1 MRSASTSITCWE
13 VSERTCSGTSGEAS
27 SRTQRAAARAVTS
40 SASSMRAAGSA
51 TRLAC
56 ASRTSTLPRMSAA
69 FHADRFAPSWE
80 ITQSAAPSR
89 SIQPTWVASSTAGA
103 AGSR

>member
-1 MRSASTSITCWE
+1 M
-13 VSERTCSGTSGEAS
+13 CSGTSGEVN

-56 ASRTSTLPRMSAA
+56 ASRTSTFPRMSAA
-69 FHADRFAPSWE
+69 FHAERFAPSWE
-80 ITQSAAPSR
+80 MIQSAVPSR
-89 SIQPTWVASSTAGA
+89 SIQATGVASSTAGA